1 MHYWIKLEH
10 MLLST
15 YYGLLEFTDFEG
27 DAHKA
32 ETKKTALCD
41 SRTLQLNHKAI
52 EPHGGDPSVFVTWG
66 VGARYPSVSILLQV
80 SEANLKV

>member
-1 MHYWIKLEH
+1 

-52 EPHGGDPSVFVTWG
+52 EPHGGDPSVFVT
-66 VGARYPSVSILLQV
+66 
-80 SEANLKV
+80 